1 MEAMKETIAEADW
14 LSNATRQEA
23 LEKVNSYYKI
33 KGEILNNRLTS
44 FNPYKPA

>member
-23 LEKVNSYYKI
+23 LEKVNSYYKS
-33 KGEILNNRLTS
+33 NS
-44 FNPYKPA
+44 FTNASFI